1 MFITLIAFVQIIIYA
16 IILWY
21 IHMLEKTKCHCTK
34 DVKRDAIKFIVS
46 FLFVVSVILIILY
59 FSKIEIGFI
68 KIFRPFLSVVGL
80 LNLIITTWYF
90 IELQKKKN
98 CGCSRDPKR
107 YFLLGPIILQIIL
120 LIYVILIIINVIPIP
135 DEIMKSI
142 KKVKNNNKNNKN
154 NKIKAKQTGKK

>member
-1 MFITLIAFVQIIIYA
+1 MFITFIAFVQIIIYA

-21 IHMLEKTKCHCTK
+21 IHMLEKTECHCTK

-46 FLFVVSVILIILY
+46 FLFVLSVILMILS
-59 FSKIEIGFI
+59 FSKIDIGFF
-68 KIFRPFLSVVGL
+68 KIFRPFISIVGL
-80 LNLIITTWYF
+80 LNLILTTWYF

-120 LIYVILIIINVIPIP
+120 LIYVILIIQNVLPLP
-135 DEIMKSI
+135 NEIMKSF
-142 KKVKNNNKNNKN
+142 KKKTKKT
-154 NKIKAKQTGKK
+154 KITK